1 MTTAVADKVFI
12 TGLRATAVIGIYDW
26 ERETRQNLR
35 LDLEMESDVRRAAA
49 SEDITD
55 ALDYEKISNRVRE
68 FVEQSEFQLIETL
81 AEQLATLLLSEF
93 HVPWLRLTVHKPGAI
108 EFTDDVGVV
117 IERRRTWS

>member
-1 MTTAVADKVFI
+1 MATAVADKVFI
-12 TGLRATAVIGIYDW
+12 SGLRATAVIGIYDW

-35 LDLEMESDVRRAAA
+35 FDLEMETDVRRAAT

-55 ALDYEKISNRVRE
+55 ALDYEKISNRVRD
-68 FVEQSEFQLIETL
+68 FVEQSEFLLIETL
-81 AEQLATLLLSEF
+81 AEQLAALLIEEF

-117 IERRRTWS
+117 IERQRR